1 MQNVYDRN
9 ATGMTA
15 DATNAT
21 VTIKPTDASTEVDGE
36 YNDAFDGGIVW
47 LYYNRKTAEVKPN
60 PTEPGGDTDGNAR
73 SSMAVTSRVSFRRTR
88 QAGL

>member
-1 MQNVYDRN
+1 
-9 ATGMTA
+9 MTA

-60 PTEPGGDTDGNAR
+60 PTEPGGDTDGGKIIYGR
-73 SSMAVTSRVSFRRTR
+73 
-88 QAGL
+88 